1 MLHAFVDPTL
11 TPRSLPSND
20 PSDPPSLEETLQ
32 EDSHS
37 ARNRAQ
43 VVALHAALA
52 QHHILNAQIELAR
65 HIEAAQRSA
74 LADASAAARLAH
86 KDHERRALD
95 LQMNDRSGF
104 YA

>member
-1 MLHAFVDPTL
+1 MLHAFIDPTP
-11 TPRSLPSND
+11 TPESLPSID
-20 PSDPPSLEETLQ
+20 PSYPPSLPESLQETLL

-43 VVALHAALA
+43 VAVLQAALA
-52 QHHILNAQIELAR
+52 QYHALNAQIE
-65 HIEAAQRSA
+65 RSA

-86 KDHERRALD
+86 RDHERRALD

-104 YA
+104 GA